1 MDGKEVIETVQDIK
15 KEIVSDL
22 IRIDKSYSMNV
33 IAIIIIVIINLV
45 FLMAI
50 LLIIF

>member
-1 MDGKEVIETVQDIK
+1 MDRKEIHETVQDIK
-15 KEIVSDL
+15 AEIVKDL
-22 IRIDKSYSMNV
+22 TRIDKSYSINV